1 MFNLDFIIAGFFVIL
16 MVVILFFS
24 KKRLESKETRLYG
37 CMIVCSL
44 VNVIINIVE
53 LSIGYLC
60 YNDLTV
66 IFLKLLN
73 KIVYYNHIL
82 FINFFQPLYTFCC
95 KFEWIIFLPF
105 FLKYYKFCQKNFLY
119 EIWFPYLALKSFF

>member
-44 VNVIINIVE
+44 VNIIINITE
-53 LSIGYLC
+53 LLIGYFL
-60 YNDLTV
+60 YNDLK
-66 IFLKLLN
+66 IILLKFLN
-73 KIVYYNHIL
+73 KI
-82 FINFFQPLYTFCC
+82 
-95 KFEWIIFLPF
+95 
-105 FLKYYKFCQKNFLY
+105 
-119 EIWFPYLALKSFF
+119 